1 MQNAEMVIGIYES
14 MSELTGQMLSAARSR
29 DWERLVELENACAG
43 HVRTLQEND
52 VTAALDPSSRDRKV
66 SLIQKILADDR
77 AIRDI
82 TTPWLAELSALMSSA
97 GNERKLNNAYRI

>member
-1 MQNAEMVIGIYES
+1 MANEETVIGIYET

-29 DWERLVELENACAG
+29 DWEKLVELESRCAG
-43 HVRTLQEND
+43 HVRTLQEQEGPL
-52 VTAALDPSSRDRKV
+52 ALDGASRDRKV

-82 TTPWLAELSALMSSA
+82 TTPWLAELSALISST